1 MTGYTLKRG
10 ASLLPTL
17 LGTVTLVFLMIR
29 LIPGDPAA
37 AVGGENL
44 GEEALSALREK
55 LGVDGSIQSQ
65 YVDFLGH
72 LVRFDLGQSIHTGL
86 PVTQVIREALP
97 VTAAVALLSVFL
109 GTIVAVPIG
118 ALAAYARSRGKVA
131 SDQAL
136 TGFAMGIDTMPAF
149 WVALVFILVFS
160 LRLGWFP
167 VSGQIDW
174 GDPLMATKRL
184 VLPVVV
190 LGLAQVASVAR
201 VTRTA
206 VLESLEDDYVRTAR
220 ALGTPELTILFRH
233 ALRNSALP
241 IVTITGLSV
250 GRLLGGTV
258 IIENI
263 FSIPGMGTALVQGI
277 NSRDYPIV
285 QGVILVFALLFILV
299 NFATDLIYTRVDPRV
314 GLN

>member
-55 LGVDGSIQSQ
+55 LGVDGSIPAQ
-65 YVDFLGH
+65 YAEFIGDLA
-72 LVRFDLGQSIHTGL
+72 RFDLGQSIHTGL
-86 PVTQVIREALP
+86 PVTQVIRDALP

-109 GTIVAVPIG
+109 GTIIAVPLG
-118 ALAAYARSRGKVA
+118 ALAAYARSRGKVV

-149 WVALVFILVFS
+149 WVALVLILVFS

-174 GDPLMATKRL
+174 ADPLATTRRL
-184 VLPVVV
+184 FLPVVV

-206 VLESLEDDYVRTAR
+206 VLESLQDDYVRTAR
-220 ALGTPELTILFRH
+220 ALGTPESVILFKH

-263 FSIPGMGTALVQGI
+263 FSIPGMGTALVQAI
-277 NSRDYPIV
+277 NARDYPIV